1 MDNFRKLLDIM
12 ASLRAENG
20 CPWDREQTHE
30 SLKPFLVEEAYEVLE
45 AIDEGDPLKIKEELG
60 DLLFQIV
67 FHAQLGKE
75 RGEFD
80 MDSIIDGISRKMVS
94 RHPHVF
100 GDAQCAT
107 SEEVR
112 AQWDERKKEE
122 GKLQESLLEGVP
134 TGLPSLLRA
143 QRLQARAARVGFDW
157 ARVEEVLGKLEEELG
172 EFRDA
177 LGSGDKARI
186 EEELGDVL
194 FVLVNV
200 SRFVEVSPEDALRKT
215 IHKFISRFRYI
226 ERKAAEA
233 GKSLHAMTLE
243 EMDVLWEEAKRRG
256 AP

>member
-1 MDNFRKLLDIM
+1 MDSFRKLLDIM
-12 ASLRAENG
+12 ASLRSESG

-30 SLKPFLVEEAYEVLE
+30 SLKPFLLEEAYEVLE
-45 AIDEGDPLKIKEELG
+45 AIDEGDRLKIKEELG

-80 MDSIIDGISRKMVS
+80 MDGIIDGISRKMVA

-122 GKLQESLLEGVP
+122 GKLRESLLEGVP
-134 TGLPSLLRA
+134 KELPSLLRA

-157 ARVEEVLGKLEEELG
+157 ARVEEVLGKLDEELG
-172 EFRDA
+172 ELRGA
-177 LGSGDKARI
+177 LENGNKARI

-194 FVLVNV
+194 FSLVNL
-200 SRFVEVSPEDALRKT
+200 SRFVKVNPEDALRKT
-215 IHKFISRFRYI
+215 LHKFISRFRYI
-226 ERKAAEA
+226 ERKSAEA
-233 GKSLHAMTLE
+233 GKSLHAMHIE
-243 EMDVLWEEAKRRG
+243 EMDALWEEAKKRE